1 MEDLIEL
8 VAASFI
14 RHGIDSPPNP
24 PDSPLAGAQP
34 EHNYQK
40 MVQADPSP

>member
-8 VAASFI
+8 VAASFV
-14 RHGIDSPPNP
+14 RHGIDCPPNP
-24 PDSPLAGAQP
+24 PDSLVGALP
-34 EHNYQK
+34 EQNYQK